1 MTDLEALTR
10 LENAINSH
18 DADSIAACFSADYV
32 SETPHHPSTN
42 FRGRV
47 IVLSNWKAM
56 LTQFPDL
63 KARISRH
70 AVNGDDVWSEWEMT
84 GTAADGI
91 SAEIIGPVIWRT
103 DAYGLVS
110 WARFYLDPV
119 TEDPIRPSDNN
130 ADLRT

>member
-18 DADSIAACFSADYV
+18 DAESIAACFSAGYV

-42 FRGRV
+42 FEGRV
-47 IVLSNWKAM
+47 IVLSNWTAM
-56 LTQFPDL
+56 LTRFPDL
-63 KARISRH
+63 KARVLRH
-70 AVNGDDVWSEWEMT
+70 AVNGDEVWSEWEMT

-91 SAEIIGPVIWRT
+91 SAGIVGPVIWRT
-103 DAYGLVS
+103 DASGLVY

-119 TEDPIRPSDNN
+119 TEDPIRPSDN
-130 ADLRT
+130 DSELLT